1 VQGFLASPR
10 RRRRLTRIGLVVVAL
25 GAVAGIVIWNPGG
38 LDPPKGAEPER
49 VPPTLTRPRG
59 EPYKPLTVTADTR
72 REIDAT
78 VDRFVASAV
87 ARRNLDTAWEL
98 ASPEMR
104 EGISRGEWERGEL
117 PVQPYPARAIAGV
130 DWELGYVDLDAVIID
145 VMIQPR
151 RGSGERVQVYSAQ
164 LSRADGDDDE
174 RWLVDSWIP
183 AATLGGDQPRAQPAG
198 ERPPG
203 VPPLAFDDARLS
215 AWWFLVP
222 AFFLALMI
230 LTPLVLILRSVRT
243 RRRAERNYREWKPG

>member
-1 VQGFLASPR
+1 MRGFLASPR
-10 RRRRLTRIGLVVVAL
+10 RRRRLARVGLVLVAL
-25 GAVAGIVIWNPGG
+25 GAAAGLVVWNPGG
-38 LDPPKGAEPER
+38 VDPPKGAAPKR
-49 VPPTLTRPRG
+49 TPPTLARPTA
-59 EPYKPLTVTADTR
+59 EPYKPLPVTAETR

-78 VDRFVASAV
+78 VDRFVATAV
-87 ARRNLDTAWEL
+87 VRRDLDTAWAL

-104 EGISRGEWERGEL
+104 EGISRSDWEGGEL
-117 PVQPYPARAIAGV
+117 PVLPYPAKAIAAV
-130 DWELGYVDLDAVIID
+130 DWELGYVDRDAVIID
-145 VMIQPR
+145 VMIQPT

-164 LSRADGDDDE
+164 LSRDEDEDE

-198 ERPPG
+198 ERPRG

-243 RRRAERNYREWKPG
+243 RRRAERAYREWKAG